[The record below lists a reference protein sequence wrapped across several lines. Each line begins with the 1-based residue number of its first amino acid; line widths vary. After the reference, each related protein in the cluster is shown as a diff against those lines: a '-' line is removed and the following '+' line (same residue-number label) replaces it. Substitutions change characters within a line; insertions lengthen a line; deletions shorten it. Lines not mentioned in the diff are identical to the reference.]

1 MRKRFLLPFLAAFAL
16 PSAVNAES
24 VWLVM
29 RYATSI
35 AHEDG
40 VAAAVEKIEM
50 RDMTQCELMGAKWIA
65 SKAKPEQRSTF
76 HFACIKGK

>member
-1 MRKRFLLPFLAAFAL
+1 MKRFFIPLLAAFVL
-16 PSAVNAES
+16 PTAANAES
-24 VWLVM
+24 IWLVM

-35 AHEDG
+35 AGEDG

-50 RDMTQCELMGAKWIA
+50 KDITQCELMGAKWIA
-65 SKAKPEQRSTF
+65 SKAKPEQRATF

>member
-1 MRKRFLLPFLAAFAL
+1 MKRFLIPLLAAFAL
-16 PSAVNAES
+16 PTAVKAES

-50 RDMTQCELMGAKWIA
+50 KDITQCQLMGAKWIA

>member
-1 MRKRFLLPFLAAFAL
+1 MRKLLLPLLAAIAL

-50 RDMTQCELMGAKWIA
+50 RDMSQCELMGAKWIA

>member
-1 MRKRFLLPFLAAFAL
+1 MKRFLIPLLASIAL
-16 PSAVNAES
+16 PTAVNAES
-24 VWLVM
+24 IWLVM

-35 AHEDG
+35 KGEDG

-50 RDMTQCELMGAKWIA
+50 KDITQCELMGAKWIA

>member
-1 MRKRFLLPFLAAFAL
+1 MKILFISLLGMFMIPT
-16 PSAVNAES
+16 AVNAES

-35 AHEDG
+35 KGEDG
-40 VAAAVEKIEM
+40 VAAAIEKIEM
-50 RDMTQCELMGAKWIA
+50 ENMTQCELMGAKWIS